1 MNYLIFSDLLC
12 PMLKKVFGYN
22 LKCES
27 LKVI

>member
-1 MNYLIFSDLLC
+1 MDYLFFSDLLC
-12 PMLKKVFGYN
+12 LMLKKVFGDN